1 MSLQP
6 RLDDLL
12 ELRHQARTLGL
23 ASHHLV
29 NSSFSGLYASVF
41 RGQGLNFEEVRE
53 YSEGDDIRN
62 MDWKVTAR
70 TGDPH
75 LKVFREERE
84 RSVMLCVDKGSHMS
98 FGTRKTFKSVQAARA
113 AALLGWAANA
123 LHDRVGGLLFS
134 GDGRANSYFRPTKD
148 RRALWRLLKALTV
161 EINGGTE
168 STPALLTDVMRQA
181 ARGIG
186 TGGLVFVI
194 ADFNRE
200 HEGLVKGLAQLRQR
214 HSVVLVPIDDPA
226 DRDMPD
232 MGDVMFRGP
241 AGELL
246 TVNTADEIGRQT
258 YRKAWQKRRNAL
270 VQIANG
276 SGCALIPLETTQ
288 DVHAAL
294 TTGLQRRLHMRAAL

>member
-12 ELRHQARTLGL
+12 ELRHQAHTLGL

-53 YSEGDDIRN
+53 YHEGDDIRN

-84 RSVMLCVDKGSHMS
+84 RSVMLCVDKGSHMN
-98 FGTRKTFKSVQAARA
+98 FGTRNTFKSIQAARA
-113 AALLGWAANA
+113 AALVGWAANA

-134 GDGRANSYFRPTKD
+134 GDGRSNTYFRPTKD
-148 RRALWRLLKALTV
+148 RRALWRLLKALT
-161 EINGGTE
+161 TE
-168 STPALLTDVMRQA
+168 REMPEESPPELLSDILRQA
-181 ARGIG
+181 SRGIG

-200 HEGLVKGLAQLRQR
+200 HSGLAKGLVQLRQH
-214 HSVVLVPIDDPA
+214 HSVVLVPVDDPA
-226 DRDMPD
+226 EREMPD
-232 MGDVMFRGP
+232 MGDVMFRSP
-241 AGELL
+241 DGELL
-246 TVNTADEIGRQT
+246 TVNTSDESGRQL
-258 YRKAWQKRRNAL
+258 YRDAWQQRRETL

-276 SGCALIPLETTQ
+276 CGCALIPVDTTE
-288 DVHAAL
+288 DVHSAL
-294 TTGLQRRLHMRAAL
+294 MRGLERRVRMRSFL